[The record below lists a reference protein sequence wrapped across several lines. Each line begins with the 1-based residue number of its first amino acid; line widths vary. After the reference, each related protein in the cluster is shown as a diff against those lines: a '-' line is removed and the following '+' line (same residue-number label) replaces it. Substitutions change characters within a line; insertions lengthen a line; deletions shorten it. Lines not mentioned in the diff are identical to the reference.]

1 MTLLFLAALGAG
13 VVLFVLFPVFARSG
27 EVSRRPTAESRER
40 KSLADKKERIYE
52 AIKDADFEYQAGKL
66 SESDYRSMRADFLAQ
81 AATVVDRLDKL
92 DKLDAIR
99 QPGDLGQRD
108 EQESHESSTEAS
120 VCPSCQKPNPP
131 GAQFCF
137 RCGVRIAAPNCC
149 PQCRAELPKEA
160 RFCTA
165 CGVAIPA

>member
-1 MTLLFLAALGAG
+1 LTLLFLAALGAG

-40 KSLADKKERIYE
+40 KSLAEKKERIYE

-66 SESDYRSMRADFLAQ
+66 SESDYRSLRADILAQ

-92 DKLDAIR
+92 DRLDAIR

-108 EQESHESSTEAS
+108 EQESRESSTEAS